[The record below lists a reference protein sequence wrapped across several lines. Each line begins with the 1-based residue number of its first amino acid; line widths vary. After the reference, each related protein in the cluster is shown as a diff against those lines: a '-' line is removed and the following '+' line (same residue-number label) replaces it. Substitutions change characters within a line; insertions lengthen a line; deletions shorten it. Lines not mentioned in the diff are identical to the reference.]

1 MPKQKRTAVGKQG
14 TAVATRKR
22 TGGSEPKTRQELYRH
37 TTTTLIKGTAGTS
50 MAVACLLGLLFVL
63 IPGTTALAG
72 AGPTES
78 LTIQAAADPSP
89 SPSLGSTEASNPHPA
104 GDSDSDP
111 ADYSG
116 AGWIVLAVVVLAV
129 LIVTGTW
136 FWFRGRR
143 KDLNP

>member
-1 MPKQKRTAVGKQG
+1 M
-14 TAVATRKR
+14 
-22 TGGSEPKTRQELYRH
+22 
-37 TTTTLIKGTAGTS
+37 TLIRRITGRS

-72 AGPTES
+72 AGPAGS
-78 LTIQAAADPSP
+78 VTIQRGADPSP
-89 SPSLGSTEASNPHPA
+89 SPSLGSTASNPNPG

-116 AGWIVLAVVVLAV
+116 AVWIVLGVVLVVV
-129 LIVTGTW
+129 LIVTGT
-136 FWFRGRR
+136 FYWFRGRR